1 METASIELWHGS
13 SHVIKHP
20 EYGLVKPNNDY
31 GRGFYCTRS
40 VELAKEWAC
49 AGLDDGF
56 ANRYTLTTD
65 GLLFLDLSQPPYTI
79 LNWLAMLVEN
89 RRFQPTTAVAA
100 QGIEYLKQVFLPDA
114 SQADVI
120 VGYRADDS
128 YFSFANAFLN
138 NGLSLSRLERAMALG
153 NLGEQVVV
161 RSEKAFSRLAFE
173 GFETADRRVYYPRK
187 MARDHEARAIYREEL
202 KLTDLAGDYTISD
215 IMREDWRADDARLR
229 RIVFE

>member
-128 YFSFANAFLN
+128 YFSFARAFVNNAISIDQLA
-138 NGLSLSRLERAMALG
+138 EAMR
-153 NLGEQVVV
+153 LGELGKQI
-161 RSEKAFSRLAFE
+161 
-173 GFETADRRVYYPRK
+173 
-187 MARDHEARAIYREEL
+187 ARASTYHGLRNERDRTAREAYRRKSAEA
-202 KLTDLAGDYTISD
+202 DLDGLFMRD
-215 IMREDWRADDARLR
+215 IIREKVTNDDPRL
-229 RIVFE
+229 

>member
-100 QGIEYLKQVFLPDA
+100 QGIEYLKQVFLPDT
-114 SQADVI
+114 SQSDVI

-128 YFSFANAFLN
+128 YFSFARAFVNNAI
-138 NGLSLSRLERAMALG
+138 SLDQLAEAMR
-153 NLGEQVVV
+153 LGELGKQIVLTSL
-161 RSEKAFSRLAFE
+161 RHSRRCGSKAAKSPALRPTTYCA
-173 GFETADRRVYYPRK
+173 TSA
-187 MARDHEARAIYREEL
+187 
-202 KLTDLAGDYTISD
+202 T
-215 IMREDWRADDARLR
+215 ARLVKPTVATALKPISTACSCVTSSAR
-229 RIVFE
+229 K

>member
-128 YFSFANAFLN
+128 YFSFARA
-138 NGLSLSRLERAMALG
+138 LSITRFPST
-153 NLGEQVVV
+153 N
-161 RSEKAFSRLAFE
+161 S
-173 GFETADRRVYYPRK
+173 
-187 MARDHEARAIYREEL
+187 
-202 KLTDLAGDYTISD
+202 
-215 IMREDWRADDARLR
+215 LR
-229 RIVFE
+229 RCGWASSASRSYSPVLRHSRHCGSKAAKSPALRPTTDCVTSATAQLAKPTAAKVQKPISTACSCATSSARK

>member
-89 RRFQPTTAVAA
+89 RRFQPTTTVAA
-100 QGIEYLKQVFLPDA
+100 QGIEYLKQVFLPDT
-114 SQADVI
+114 SQSDVI

-128 YFSFANAFLN
+128 YFSFARAFVNNAI
-138 NGLSLSRLERAMALG
+138 SLDQLAEAMRFQG
-153 NLGEQVVV
+153 CEI
-161 RSEKAFSRLAFE
+161 
-173 GFETADRRVYYPRK
+173 
-187 MARDHEARAIYREEL
+187 ARASTYHVLRNERDRTAREAYRRNSAEA
-202 KLTDLAGDYTISD
+202 DLDGLFMRD
-215 IMREDWRADDARLR
+215 IIREKVTNDDPRL
-229 RIVFE
+229 

>member
-49 AGLDDGF
+49 AGLD
-56 ANRYTLTTD
+56 D

-128 YFSFANAFLN
+128 YFSFARAFVNNAISIDQLA
-138 NGLSLSRLERAMALG
+138 EAMR
-153 NLGEQVVV
+153 LGELGKQIVLA
-161 RSEKAFSRLAFE
+161 SPQAFAPALRPTTDCVTSATAQLAKP
-173 GFETADRRVYYPRK
+173 TAAKVQKPISTACSCATSSARK
-187 MARDHEARAIYREEL
+187 
-202 KLTDLAGDYTISD
+202 
-215 IMREDWRADDARLR
+215 
-229 RIVFE
+229 

>member
-120 VGYRADDS
+120 VGYRAD
-128 YFSFANAFLN
+128 A
-138 NGLSLSRLERAMALG
+138 EAMR
-153 NLGEQVVV
+153 LGELGKQIVLA
-161 RSEKAFSRLAFE
+161 SPQAFAALRFQGCE
-173 GFETADRRVYYPRK
+173 I
-187 MARDHEARAIYREEL
+187 ARASTYHGLRNERDRTAREAYRRKSAEA
-202 KLTDLAGDYTISD
+202 DLDGLFMRD
-215 IMREDWRADDARLR
+215 IIREKVTNDDPRL
-229 RIVFE
+229 

>member
-49 AGLDDGF
+49 A
-56 ANRYTLTTD
+56 

-128 YFSFANAFLN
+128 YFSFARAFVNNAISIDQLA
-138 NGLSLSRLERAMALG
+138 EAMR
-153 NLGEQVVV
+153 LGELGKQIVLA
-161 RSEKAFSRLAFE
+161 SPQAFAALRFQGCE
-173 GFETADRRVYYPRK
+173 I
-187 MARDHEARAIYREEL
+187 ARASTYHGLRNERDRTAREAYRRKSAEA
-202 KLTDLAGDYTISD
+202 DLDGLFMRD
-215 IMREDWRADDARLR
+215 IIREKVTNDDPRL
-229 RIVFE
+229 

>member
-128 YFSFANAFLN
+128 YFSFARAFVNNAISIDQLAEAMRWA
-138 NGLSLSRLERAMALG
+138 SSASRSYSPVLRHSRHCGSKAAKSPALRPTTDCVTSATA
-153 NLGEQVVV
+153 Q
-161 RSEKAFSRLAFE
+161 LAKP
-173 GFETADRRVYYPRK
+173 TAAKVQKPISTACSCATSSARK
-187 MARDHEARAIYREEL
+187 
-202 KLTDLAGDYTISD
+202 
-215 IMREDWRADDARLR
+215 
-229 RIVFE
+229 

>member
-20 EYGLVKPNNDY
+20 EYGLVKPTTIMAADSIARAASSWPRN
-31 GRGFYCTRS
+31 G
-40 VELAKEWAC
+40 AC
-49 AGLDDGF
+49 AGMDDGF

-128 YFSFANAFLN
+128 YFSFARAFVNNAISIDQLA
-138 NGLSLSRLERAMALG
+138 EAMR
-153 NLGEQVVV
+153 LGELGKQIVLAVLRHSRHCGSKAAKSPALRPTTDCVTSATAQLAKPTAAKV
-161 RSEKAFSRLAFE
+161 RKPSRRPVHA
-173 GFETADRRVYYPRK
+173 RHHPR
-187 MARDHEARAIYREEL
+187 E
-202 KLTDLAGDYTISD
+202 SD
-215 IMREDWRADDARLR
+215 QR
-229 RIVFE
+229 

>member
-1 METASIELWHGS
+1 METLAIDLWHGS
-13 SHVIKHP
+13 SRVIKHP
-20 EYGLVKPNNDY
+20 EYGWASRTTIMAADSIA
-31 GRGFYCTRS
+31 RAASR
-40 VELAKEWAC
+40 LAKEWAC

-128 YFSFANAFLN
+128 YFSFARAFVNNAI
-138 NGLSLSRLERAMALG
+138 SLDQLAEAMR
-153 NLGEQVVV
+153 LGELGKQIVLA
-161 RSEKAFSRLAFE
+161 SPQAFAALRFQGCE
-173 GFETADRRVYYPRK
+173 I
-187 MARDHEARAIYREEL
+187 ARASTYHVLRNERDRTAREAYRRNSAEA
-202 KLTDLAGDYTISD
+202 DLDGLFMRD
-215 IMREDWRADDARLR
+215 IIREKVTNDDHRLR
-229 RIVFE
+229 

>member
-49 AGLDDGF
+49 AGMDDGF

-128 YFSFANAFLN
+128 YFSFARAFVNNAISIDQLA
-138 NGLSLSRLERAMALG
+138 EAMR
-153 NLGEQVVV
+153 LGELGKQIV
-161 RSEKAFSRLAFE
+161 LASTS
-173 GFETADRRVYYPRK
+173 GIRGTAVP
-187 MARDHEARAIYREEL
+187 
-202 KLTDLAGDYTISD
+202 
-215 IMREDWRADDARLR
+215 RLR
-229 RIVFE
+229 NRPRFDLPRICVTSATAQLAKPTAAKVQKPISTACSCATSSARK

>member
-128 YFSFANAFLN
+128 YFSFARAFVNNAISIDQLA
-138 NGLSLSRLERAMALG
+138 EAMR
-153 NLGEQVVV
+153 LGELGKQIV
-161 RSEKAFSRLAFE
+161 LASVS
-173 GFETADRRVYYPRK
+173 ASYHII
-187 MARDHEARAIYREEL
+187 A
-202 KLTDLAGDYTISD
+202 
-215 IMREDWRADDARLR
+215 
-229 RIVFE
+229 

>member
-20 EYGLVKPNNDY
+20 ECGLVKPNNDY

-49 AGLDDGF
+49 AGMDDGF

-128 YFSFANAFLN
+128 YFSFARAFVN
-138 NGLSLSRLERAMALG
+138 NVISIDQLAEAMR
-153 NLGEQVVV
+153 LGELGKQIVLA
-161 RSEKAFSRLAFE
+161 SPQAFAALRFQGCE
-173 GFETADRRVYYPRK
+173 I
-187 MARDHEARAIYREEL
+187 ARASTYHGLRNERDRTAREAYRRKSAEA
-202 KLTDLAGDYTISD
+202 DLDGLFMRD
-215 IMREDWRADDARLR
+215 IIREKVTNDDPRL
-229 RIVFE
+229 

>member
-79 LNWLAMLVEN
+79 LNWRPCWSKTV
-89 RRFQPTTAVAA
+89 V
-100 QGIEYLKQVFLPDA
+100 
-114 SQADVI
+114 S
-120 VGYRADDS
+120 
-128 YFSFANAFLN
+128 
-138 NGLSLSRLERAMALG
+138 SRPPP
-153 NLGEQVVV
+153 
-161 RSEKAFSRLAFE
+161 S
-173 GFETADRRVYYPRK
+173 PRK
-187 MARDHEARAIYREEL
+187 ASNI
-202 KLTDLAGDYTISD
+202 
-215 IMREDWRADDARLR
+215 
-229 RIVFE
+229 

>member
-128 YFSFANAFLN
+128 YFSFARAFVITRFPSTN
-138 NGLSLSRLERAMALG
+138 S
-153 NLGEQVVV
+153 
-161 RSEKAFSRLAFE
+161 
-173 GFETADRRVYYPRK
+173 
-187 MARDHEARAIYREEL
+187 
-202 KLTDLAGDYTISD
+202 
-215 IMREDWRADDARLR
+215 LR
-229 RIVFE
+229 RCGWASSASRSYSPVLRHSRHCGSKAAKSPALRPTTDCVTSATAQLAKPTAAKVQKPISTACSCATSSARK

>member
-128 YFSFANAFLN
+128 YFSFARAFVNNAISIDQLA
-138 NGLSLSRLERAMALG
+138 EAMR
-153 NLGEQVVV
+153 LGELGKQIVL
-161 RSEKAFSRLAFE
+161 RHSRHCGSKAAKSPALRPTTDCVTSATAQLAKP
-173 GFETADRRVYYPRK
+173 TAAKVQKPISAACSCATSSARK
-187 MARDHEARAIYREEL
+187 
-202 KLTDLAGDYTISD
+202 
-215 IMREDWRADDARLR
+215 
-229 RIVFE
+229 